1 MVSKKAFSRATL
13 IPAIGAGVL
22 LATLATPG
30 QAQLVIQ
37 GFNRSD
43 QTDVTGPAVTSG
55 DQAAGMFGEP
65 GTIQSWIC
73 PVAWGVR
80 STSDAVVAQLA
91 GGRLEGA
98 LHTAGSLEGQE
109 MLLQLL
115 LGAAGARDA
124 ERRIAGALGEG
135 EERRAQA
142 ASRDLARRLNGLLGA
157 TGRLD
162 PANPGPIAASRLG
175 RAVAAYNEVVE
186 RSSPQFLAAPPQEFV
201 AIHAV
206 LNRLV
211 LAAIENEGRPTD
223 VSQVDER
230 GLACAAPLAPVVA
243 PPAGTPP
250 AETPPPVER
259 AIEICVA
266 TESGFRNIAA
276 VYRPGT
282 GDTLVF
288 VGGERR
294 AFSEVHTGAVYAQ
307 SELWFVGREPVMH
320 EGREYQP
327 FGLPRVVQPG
337 ELIARGTYQGVPVFV
352 QPNERTP
359 ADVLYFAVR
368 TGCEVQ
374 PYRAVERI
382 RVRG

>member
-1 MVSKKAFSRATL
+1 MGSKKVFSRAGL
-13 IPAIGAGVL
+13 VPVVGAGVL

-30 QAQLVIQ
+30 QAQLVLN
-37 GFNRSD
+37 GFNRID
-43 QTDVTGPAVTSG
+43 QSDVTGPAVTSG
-55 DQAAGMFGEP
+55 DQAAGLFGEP
-65 GTIQSWIC
+65 GTIQSWNC

-80 STSDAVVAQLA
+80 RTSDDVVAQLA
-91 GGRLEGA
+91 GDRLASA
-98 LHTAGSLEGQE
+98 LHTAGSVGGQE
-109 MLLQLL
+109 VLLQLL
-115 LGAAGARDA
+115 LGAGGAHDA
-124 ERRIAGALGEG
+124 ERRIAGALGAG
-135 EERRAQA
+135 RERRAQA

-157 TGRLD
+157 TGKLD

-175 RAVAAYNEVVE
+175 RAVAAYNEVVD
-186 RSSPQFLAAPPQEFV
+186 RSSPRFLASPPQEFV

-211 LAAIENEGRPTD
+211 IAAIENEGRPTD
-223 VSQVDER
+223 VSRVDER
-230 GLACAAPLAPVVA
+230 GLACAGSLVPVF
-243 PPAGTPP
+243 TPP
-250 AETPPPVER
+250 AETPPAETPPIVER

-266 TESGFRNIAA
+266 TESGFRNVAA

-294 AFSEVHTGAVYAQ
+294 PFAEVHTETAYAQ
-307 SELWFVGREPVMH
+307 GELWFAGRERVTH

-327 FGLPRVVQPG
+327 FGLPQVVQPG
-337 ELIARGTYQGVPVFV
+337 ELIARGTYQAVPVFV
-352 QPNERTP
+352 QPNEATP

-368 TGCEVQ
+368 AGCEVQ

>member
-1 MVSKKAFSRATL
+1 MGSKKVFGRTGL
-13 IPAIGAGVL
+13 VPVIGAGVL
-22 LATLATPG
+22 LATLATPAR
-30 QAQLVIQ
+30 AQLVLH
-37 GFNRSD
+37 GFNRID
-43 QTDVTGPAVTSG
+43 QSDVTGPAVTSG
-55 DQAAGMFGEP
+55 DQAAGLFGDP

-80 STSDAVVAQLA
+80 STSDDVVARLA

-98 LHTAGSLEGQE
+98 LYTAGTLEGQE
-109 MLLQLL
+109 AVLQLL

-124 ERRIAGALGEG
+124 ESRIAGALGAG

-142 ASRDLARRLNGLLGA
+142 ASRHLARRLNGLLGA
-157 TGRLD
+157 TGKLD
-162 PANPGPIAASRLG
+162 PANPGPIAASRLS
-175 RAVAAYNEVVE
+175 RAVAAYNEVVD
-186 RSSPQFLAAPPQEFV
+186 RSSPRFLAAPPQEFV

-211 LAAIENEGRPTD
+211 IAAIENEGRPTD
-223 VSQVDER
+223 ASQVDER
-230 GLACAAPLAPVVA
+230 GLACAAPLAPVF
-243 PPAGTPP
+243 TPP
-250 AETPPPVER
+250 AETPPPPVER

-266 TESGFRNIAA
+266 TESGFRNVAA

-288 VGGERR
+288 VGGDRR
-294 AFSEVHTGAVYAQ
+294 AFAEVHAGAAYAQ
-307 SELWFVGREPVMH
+307 SELWFVGREPVVH

-327 FGLPRVVQPG
+327 FGLPRIVQPG
-337 ELIARGTYQGVPVFV
+337 ELIGRGTYQGVPVFV
-352 QPNERTP
+352 QPDERTP

-368 TGCEVQ
+368 AGCEVQ
-374 PYRAVERI
+374 PYRAVDRI